1 VFELGQLFES
11 VPDPRRAGY
20 RQKYRL
26 CDLLML
32 CLCAVLSGA
41 NSFTEIAW
49 YGRLYRELLVERL
62 GLQFEAS
69 TPSHDTLGRL
79 FSLLDGAALICCFE
93 TWMAHLHEATQGEV
107 MALDGKTVCGSFD
120 SANGSKALHLVS
132 AFACEARL
140 VLGLEEASSVG
151 QEVEAMHALLS
162 RLELKGRTVTMDAAG
177 TEPKMAAVIVSR
189 QGHYVLALK
198 ANHRHLHED
207 VAAFFVWLDNV
218 ERRSGATHAA
228 ADSGVVAAAV
238 GLEWHET
245 PHSQETQHSE
255 GGHGRVESRRVRA
268 VSVECLREFVTPS
281 LAQWP
286 HLQSVVMVERVRKN
300 RVRGQDRRTVT
311 RAYYLSS
318 LPARHSADV
327 QRLGQTIRAHWS
339 IENGQHWVLD
349 VVWDE
354 DASRVRKAQAP
365 KNLALLRRLATNIM
379 RQDTTYNISLSLK
392 RKTAAWNTDF
402 LLQKLVGSNPP
413 LTNA

>member
-11 VPDPRRAGY
+11 VSDPRRAGY

-49 YGRLYRELLVERL
+49 YGRLYRDLLVERL
-62 GLQFEAS
+62 GLQFRES

-79 FSLLDGAALICCFE
+79 FSLLDGAALIACFE
-93 TWMAHLHEATQGEV
+93 AWMAHLHQATQGEV
-107 MALDGKTVCGSFD
+107 VALDGKTVCGSFD
-120 SANGSKALHLVS
+120 SATGGKALHLVS
-132 AFACEARL
+132 AFACETRL
-140 VLGLEEASSVG
+140 VLGLEEAASVG

-162 RLELKGRTVTMDAAG
+162 RLELKGRTVSMDAAG
-177 TEPKMAAVIVSR
+177 AEPKMASLIVSR

-207 VAAFFVWLDNV
+207 VAAFFAWLDKV
-218 ERRSGATHAA
+218 ERGVTGPAGA
-228 ADSGVVAAAV
+228 
-238 GLEWHET
+238 GLEW
-245 PHSQETQHSE
+245 QESRHSE
-255 GGHGRVESRRVRA
+255 GGHGRIESRRVRA
-268 VSVECLREFVTPS
+268 VSVQFLREFVTPS

-286 HLQSVVMVERVRKN
+286 HLQSVVMVERLRKN
-300 RVRGQDRRTVT
+300 RVRGQDHRTVT

-318 LPARHSADV
+318 LPVRQPADV
-327 QRLGQTIRAHWS
+327 QRLGQAIRAHWS

-349 VVWDE
+349 VVWQE
-354 DASRVRKAQAP
+354 DASRVRKDQAP

-379 RQDTTYNISLSLK
+379 RQDTTYDISLSLK

-402 LLQKLVGSNPP
+402 LLQKLVGAKP
-413 LTNA
+413 LPTKT